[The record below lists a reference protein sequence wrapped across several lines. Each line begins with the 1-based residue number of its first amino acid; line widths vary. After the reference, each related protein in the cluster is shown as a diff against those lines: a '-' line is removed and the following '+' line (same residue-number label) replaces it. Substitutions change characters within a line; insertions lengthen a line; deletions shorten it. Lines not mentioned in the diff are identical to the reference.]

1 MTMAD
6 AHAAQG
12 KPSPAAT
19 PKKKGKG
26 LLIVLIVVLVLAA
39 GGGGAAFYFWKA
51 NAAPAGDASAENR
64 AKPEASGLVTLE
76 PFLVN
81 LADEGGHAYL
91 RVSLKLLVTNEE
103 QVALFEGKAVIKSM
117 VRSAILET
125 LATQTAERLVTPEGK
140 AALKETITK
149 HIAALKQP
157 IDVHDVL
164 FSDFVVQ
171 Y

>member
-1 MTMAD
+1 MAK
-6 AHAAQG
+6 AQAAPG
-12 KPSPAAT
+12 PPTPSAP
-19 PKKKGKG
+19 PKKRGKG
-26 LLIVLIVVLVLAA
+26 LLILLITVIVLVA

-51 NAAPAGDASAENR
+51 AAAPAGGAEAR
-64 AKPEASGLVTLE
+64 KEATPEADGVIALD

-81 LADEGGHAYL
+81 LADEEGHTYL
-91 RVSLKLLVTNEE
+91 RVTLKLLVTNED
-103 QVALFEGKAVIKSM
+103 QVALFEEKAVIKSM

-125 LATQTAERLVTPEGK
+125 LAVQTAEQLVTPQGK
-140 AALKETITK
+140 AALREAITK
-149 HIAALKQP
+149 KIAALKQR

>member
-1 MTMAD
+1 MAD
-6 AHAAQG
+6 AHAAPG
-12 KPSPAAT
+12 APTPSAP

-26 LLIVLIVVLVLAA
+26 LLILLIVGLVLAA

-51 NAAPAGDASAENR
+51 AATPAGGAE
-64 AKPEASGLVTLE
+64 AKPEAKPEADGVITLE

-91 RVSLKLLVTNEE
+91 RVTLRLLVTNEE
-103 QVALFEGKAVIKSM
+103 QVTLFAEKAVIKSM

-125 LATQTAERLVTPEGK
+125 LAMQTAERLVTPQGK
-140 AALKETITK
+140 AALKESITK
-149 HIAALKQP
+149 QIAALKQP